1 MALALVPAQSPDIDS
16 AYEQAI
22 QAAVAKVAPS
32 VVLIE
37 TTGGSERVGP
47 VDNGIRKGTGPTT
60 GVVVGADGYIIT
72 SAFNFANKP
81 TSITVGIPGR
91 KDRLVAKVIATDH
104 SRMLTLLKIDTPD
117 LVVPAF
123 VPESEI
129 RIGQW
134 AAAVGRTLD
143 PNPDHAPSI
152 SVGIVSALNR
162 IWG

>member
-1 MALALVPAQSPDIDS
+1 MAIALFPAQSPDIDS
-16 AYEQAI
+16 ANEQAI

-81 TSITVGIPGR
+81 TSITVGVPGH
-91 KDRLVAKVIATDH
+91 KDRLIAKVIATDH
-104 SRMLTLLKIDTPD
+104 SR
-117 LVVPAF
+117 
-123 VPESEI
+123 
-129 RIGQW
+129 
-134 AAAVGRTLD
+134 
-143 PNPDHAPSI
+143 
-152 SVGIVSALNR
+152 
-162 IWG
+162 